1 MYYVEAALIVSL
13 LSVNVMT
20 ELLDD
25 LEQKRA
31 MNNAEAEKHK
41 RLRDD
46 LNDKTKE
53 WVQKRDELN
62 GEVRKLVDE
71 AAKHREE
78 RDKLNVEV
86 RAAKVARDEMNNKV
100 NELSKKVTELKK
112 VNQPKEG
119 VQQIPVVKLRKDL
132 KQLEFSYQT
141 QSWGIENRDKE
152 KELVEKIKQLDKEIK
167 EREKSLEQNAEVK
180 NAIRDLREAKD
191 AAEAEHRRVGE
202 LAERAQTEHD
212 TMIQL
217 YEKADTMRKEADKAQ
232 ENFLEN
238 KAKADEEHRKH
249 IENIRQVH
257 DYDKIITGLRQKAK
271 KAKKKKDD
279 TVAQKE
285 ADDIF
290 EKFRKGEKL
299 STEDLMALQKSSYQ

>member
-1 MYYVEAALIVSL
+1 
-13 LSVNVMT
+13 
-20 ELLDD
+20 
-25 LEQKRA
+25 

-119 VQQIPVVKLRKDL
+119 VQQVPVVKLRKDL

>member
-31 MNNAEAEKHK
+31 MNNGEAEKHK

-279 TVAQKE
+279 TSAQKE